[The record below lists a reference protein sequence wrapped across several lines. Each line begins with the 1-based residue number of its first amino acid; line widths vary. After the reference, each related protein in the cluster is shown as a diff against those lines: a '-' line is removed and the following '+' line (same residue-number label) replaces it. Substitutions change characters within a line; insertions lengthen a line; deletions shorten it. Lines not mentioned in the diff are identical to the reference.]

1 MKKVLLV
8 VLMVC
13 LVAGIAF
20 ARPGREGASTGGAV
34 MAMATDVGGLGD
46 KSFNDGAYQGLLL
59 ARDRLGAQVVVVE
72 SKQQTDYIPNL
83 TGLAED
89 GARLVVA
96 VGFLMEEAVKETAT
110 HNPDTYFAGI
120 DIGTNPG
127 DPSNF
132 QGVLFNEHECGYLA
146 GVLAGLLTQQ
156 YASAIPGKLN
166 SQNTIGVVLGML
178 VPAVERYEVGFIAG
192 ARSVNPTVNVISV
205 TTDSF
210 TDQARGK
217 EAALAMIDQGAD
229 IVFHAA
235 GQTGLGSINACDERG
250 VLAIGVDIDQNAVA
264 PNTVVTSAMKDIVQA
279 TYLVA
284 ESVANGTF
292 AGGTQVY
299 GIDRDAV
306 GLAPFHGFDSQ
317 IPQAVKDRI
326 AAAIA
331 DMKAGRIR
339 IPTSRAEIN
348 R

>member
-1 MKKVLLV
+1 
-8 VLMVC
+8 
-13 LVAGIAF
+13 
-20 ARPGREGASTGGAV
+20 
-34 MAMATDVGGLGD
+34 MATDVGGLGD

-59 ARDRLGAQVVVVE
+59 ARDRLGIEPVVVE

-89 GARLVVA
+89 GAKLVVA
-96 VGFLMEEAVKETAT
+96 VGFLMEEAVKETAA
-110 HNPDTYFAGI
+110 HNPGTYFAGI
-120 DIGTNPG
+120 DIGTNAG

-156 YASAIPGKLN
+156 YASAIPNKLN
-166 SQNTIGVVLGML
+166 SRNVIGVVLGML

-192 ARSVNPTVNVISV
+192 VHSVNPQAQVISV

-210 TDQARGK
+210 TDQAKGK
-217 EAALAMIDQGAD
+217 EAALAMISQGAD

-235 GQTGLGSINACDERG
+235 GQTGLGAINACEESG
-250 VLAIGVDIDQNAVA
+250 VLAIGVDIDQNDVA

-284 ESVANGTF
+284 ESVTTGAF
-292 AGGTQVY
+292 SGGTQVY

-306 GLAPFHGFDSQ
+306 GLAPFHSFDSQ
-317 IPQAVKDRI
+317 IPQAVKDKI
-326 AAAIA
+326 ASVTA
-331 DMKAGRIR
+331 DMKAGRVR
-339 IPTSRAEIN
+339 IPTTRAELN
-348 R
+348 G